1 MHPSYQI
8 MMDLYH
14 KFSKKKKSCKVLD
27 SGCGNGY
34 LLELLDY
41 EAISE
46 YSGYDVSTAAIQYAK
61 KRFVALKR
69 ASFKEVKINQGMPKY
84 KSKYFDTVFSI
95 GVLQYL
101 SDMEIVNFFQNAK
114 KIIQDDGLI
123 FISCTTDHP
132 FYKWFSLYNLVL
144 PSHVNNRNKI
154 IKLAKQSGLD
164 CIYQKESGLF
174 LGPLFSHNIV
184 LFFDAIDKIVFR
196 TKGRLGFF
204 GMWSRLLSTYILKLE
219 YYIPID
225 FGYTMYLVF
234 KK

>member
-1 MHPSYQI
+1 M
-8 MMDLYH
+8 
-14 KFSKKKKSCKVLD
+14 V
-27 SGCGNGY
+27 
-34 LLELLDY
+34 
-41 EAISE
+41 
-46 YSGYDVSTAAIQYAK
+46 
-61 KRFVALKR
+61 
-69 ASFKEVKINQGMPKY
+69 
-84 KSKYFDTVFSI
+84 
-95 GVLQYL
+95 
-101 SDMEIVNFFQNAK
+101 
-114 KIIQDDGLI
+114 
-123 FISCTTDHP
+123 
-132 FYKWFSLYNLVL
+132 
-144 PSHVNNRNKI
+144 HVNNRNKI

-204 GMWSRLLSTYILKLE
+204 GKWSRLLSTYILKLE